1 MKKKL
6 CIAIIAVLCSAC
18 ANKSTVNILI
28 SNENPKDTANVTVQ
42 VPVDE
47 ILRHLDVQDVDSLTL
62 LNEKNQQVEFS
73 ITHNKQ
79 KIEFTVPIV
88 KGYSQKNYSLNT
100 NRNKLSD
107 NLFSFRTS
115 SINVDL

>member
-1 MKKKL
+1 MRKIL
-6 CIAIIAVLCSAC
+6 SIAVIALMFSAC

-28 SNENPKDTANVTVQ
+28 SNENRKDTTNVIVQ

-47 ILRHLDVQDVDSLTL
+47 ILLHPDAQSVDSLTL
-62 LNEKNQQVEFS
+62 LNEKNQQVDF
-73 ITHNKQ
+73 TLTNDKQ

-88 KGYSQKNYSLNT
+88 KAYSQKNYSLNT

-107 NLFSFRTS
+107 NLFSFRTT
-115 SINVDL
+115 SINIAL